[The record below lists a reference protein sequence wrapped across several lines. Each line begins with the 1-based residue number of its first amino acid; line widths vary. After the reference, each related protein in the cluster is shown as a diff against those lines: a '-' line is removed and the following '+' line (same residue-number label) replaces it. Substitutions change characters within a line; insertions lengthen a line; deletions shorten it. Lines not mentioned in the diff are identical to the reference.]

1 MSSLTFSRRSLFSEL
16 RALLAVANK
25 EWIIFRRYPSW
36 FMAFFI
42 WPLLFPLGFIFTA
55 KALGGPDGSSLSV
68 FSQLA
73 GTTDYAGFIVVGSTM
88 WMWMNM
94 TLWSVGLHLRNEQ
107 MRGTL
112 ESNWLCP
119 VPRIAV
125 MLGAS
130 LTQLGASLMMLA
142 VSVLEFRLFL
152 GVRLV
157 HASSV
162 LPLLLI
168 ILLLVPSIY
177 GMGLI
182 FASLVI
188 RFKEAGSMVQLVR
201 GIFTIFCGISYPL
214 AVLPEWMR
222 QISAF
227 LPLTYSIQS
236 IRAVGLAGAT
246 YTDILPDLGALT
258 VFAIILPIL
267 GYAAFRLAER
277 QSRRTGSLG
286 QY

>member
-1 MSSLTFSRRSLFSEL
+1 MSSITFMRRSLFSEL

-36 FMAFFI
+36 VMAFFI
-42 WPLLFPLGFIFTA
+42 WPVLFPLGFIFTA
-55 KALGGPDGSSLSV
+55 KALGGPDGSSLPA
-68 FSQLA
+68 FSQLS

-88 WMWMNM
+88 WMWVNI
-94 TLWSVGLHLRNEQ
+94 TLWTVGFHLRSEQ

-119 VPRIAV
+119 VPRISV

-130 LTQLGASLMMLA
+130 LTQLGTSLMLL
-142 VSVLEFRLFL
+142 VIGLIEFRLFL

-157 HASSV
+157 SASSA

-168 ILLLVPSIY
+168 VLLLIPSIY
-177 GMGLI
+177 GLGLA
-182 FASLVI
+182 FASLVV
-188 RFKEAGSMVQLVR
+188 RFKEANAMVFLVR
-201 GIFTIFCGISYPL
+201 GIFMIFCGISYPL
-214 AVLPEWMR
+214 AVLPEWMKGV
-222 QISAF
+222 SAF
-227 LPLTYSIQS
+227 LPLTYAVRS

-246 YTDILPDLGALT
+246 YADILPDLQVLT
-258 VFAIILPIL
+258 MFAIIMPIL

-277 QSRRTGSLG
+277 RSRRTGDLG

>member
-1 MSSLTFSRRSLFSEL
+1 MQGITFVRRSMFSEL

-36 FMAFFI
+36 VMAFFI
-42 WPLLFPLGFIFTA
+42 WPVLFPLGFIFTA
-55 KALGGPDGSSLSV
+55 KALGGPDGSSLPA
-68 FSQLA
+68 FSQLS
-73 GTTDYAGFIVVGSTM
+73 GTTDYAGFVVVGSTM
-88 WMWMNM
+88 WMWVNI
-94 TLWSVGLHLRNEQ
+94 TLWTVGFHLRSEQ

-119 VPRIAV
+119 VPRISV

-130 LTQLGASLMMLA
+130 LTQLGTSLMLL
-142 VSVLEFRLFL
+142 VIGLIEFRLFL

-157 HASSV
+157 SASSA

-168 ILLLVPSIY
+168 VLLLIPSIY
-177 GMGLI
+177 GLGLA
-182 FASLVI
+182 FASLVV
-188 RFKEAGSMVQLVR
+188 RFKEANAMVFLVR
-201 GIFTIFCGISYPL
+201 GIFMIFCGISYPL
-214 AVLPEWMR
+214 AVLPEWMKGV
-222 QISAF
+222 SAF
-227 LPLTYSIQS
+227 LPLTYAVRS

-246 YTDILPDLGALT
+246 YADILPDLQVLT
-258 VFAIILPIL
+258 MFAIIMPIL

-277 QSRRTGSLG
+277 RSRRTGDLG

>member
-1 MSSLTFSRRSLFSEL
+1 MSSLTFTRRSLFSEL

-36 FMAFFI
+36 VMSFFI
-42 WPLLFPLGFIFTA
+42 WPVLFPLGYIFTA
-55 KALGGPDGSSLSV
+55 KALGGPDGSSLAA
-68 FSQLA
+68 FSQLS
-73 GTTDYAGFIVVGSTM
+73 GTTDYAGFIAVGSTV

-94 TLWSVGLHLRNEQ
+94 TLWSVGLHLRSEQ

-119 VPRIAV
+119 VPRISV
-125 MLGAS
+125 ILGAS
-130 LTQLGASLMMLA
+130 LTQLGTSLMMLTI
-142 VSVLEFRLFL
+142 SMIEFRLFL
-152 GVRLV
+152 GIRLV
-157 HASSV
+157 SVSSV

-177 GMGLI
+177 GLSLA

-188 RFKEAGSMVQLVR
+188 RFKEANAMVFLVR
-201 GIFTIFCGISYPL
+201 GIFMIFCGVSYPM
-214 AVLPEWMR
+214 AVLPEWMK
-222 QISAF
+222 QVSAF
-227 LPLTYSIQS
+227 LPLTYAIRS
-236 IRAVGLAGAT
+236 IRAVGLADAT
-246 YTDILPDLGALT
+246 YTDILPDLRMLT

-267 GYAAFRLAER
+267 GYVAFRLAER
-277 QSRRTGSLG
+277 RSRRTGDLG

>member
-1 MSSLTFSRRSLFSEL
+1 MSSITFVRRSLFSEL

-36 FMAFFI
+36 VMAFFI
-42 WPLLFPLGFIFTA
+42 WPVLFPLGYIFTA
-55 KALGGPDGSSLSV
+55 KALGGPDGSALPA
-68 FSQLA
+68 FSQLS
-73 GTTDYAGFIVVGSTM
+73 GTTDYAGFVVVGSTM
-88 WMWMNM
+88 WMWVNI
-94 TLWSVGLHLRNEQ
+94 TLWTVGFHLRSEQ

-119 VPRIAV
+119 VPRISV

-130 LTQLGASLMMLA
+130 LTQLCISLMLLA
-142 VSVLEFRLFL
+142 IGVIEFRLFL

-157 HASSV
+157 RASSA

-168 ILLLVPSIY
+168 VLLLIPSIY
-177 GMGLI
+177 GLGLA
-182 FASLVI
+182 FASLVV
-188 RFKEAGSMVQLVR
+188 RFKEANAMVFLVR
-201 GIFTIFCGISYPL
+201 GIFMIFCGISYPM
-214 AVLPEWMR
+214 AVLPEWMKR
-222 QISAF
+222 VSAF
-227 LPLTYSIQS
+227 LPLTYAVRS

-246 YTDILPDLGALT
+246 YADILPDLQVLT
-258 VFAIILPIL
+258 MFAIIMPIL

-277 QSRRTGSLG
+277 RSRRTGDLA

>member
-1 MSSLTFSRRSLFSEL
+1 MSSLTFTRRSLFSEL

-36 FMAFFI
+36 VMGFFL
-42 WPLLFPLGFIFTA
+42 WPVLFPLSFILTA
-55 KALGGPDGSSLSV
+55 KALGGPDGSSVSAFGQLS
-68 FSQLA
+68 

-88 WMWMNM
+88 WMWVNM
-94 TLWSVGLHLRNEQ
+94 TLWNVGLHLRHEQ

-119 VPRIAV
+119 VPRISV
-125 MLGAS
+125 ILGAS
-130 LTQLGASLMMLA
+130 LTQLGTSLIMLA
-142 VSVLEFRLFL
+142 VSVIEFRLFL
-152 GVRLV
+152 GVQLV
-157 HASSV
+157 TASSA

-177 GMGLI
+177 GLSLT
-182 FASLVI
+182 FASLVV
-188 RFKEAGSMVQLVR
+188 RFKEANSMVLLVR
-201 GIFTIFCGISYPL
+201 GIFMIFCGISYPM

-222 QISAF
+222 QVAAF
-227 LPLTYSIQS
+227 LPLTYAARS

-246 YTDILPDLGALT
+246 FTDILPDLQALT
-258 VFAIILPIL
+258 LFAIILPVL
-267 GYAAFRLAER
+267 GYVAFGLAER
-277 QSRRTGSLG
+277 RARRTGNLS

>member
-1 MSSLTFSRRSLFSEL
+1 MSSITFVRRSLFSEL

-36 FMAFFI
+36 IMAFFI
-42 WPLLFPLGFIFTA
+42 WPVLFPLGFIFTA
-55 KALGGPDGSSLSV
+55 KALGGPDGSSLPA
-68 FSQLA
+68 FSQLS
-73 GTTDYAGFIVVGSTM
+73 GTTDYAGFVVVGSTM
-88 WMWMNM
+88 WMWVNI
-94 TLWSVGLHLRNEQ
+94 TLWTVGFHLRSEQ

-119 VPRIAV
+119 VPRISV

-130 LTQLGASLMMLA
+130 LTQLGTSLMLLA
-142 VSVLEFRLFL
+142 IGVIEFRLFL

-157 HASSV
+157 SASSA

-168 ILLLVPSIY
+168 VLLLIPSIY
-177 GMGLI
+177 GLGLA
-182 FASLVI
+182 FASLVV
-188 RFKEAGSMVQLVR
+188 RFKEANAMVFLVR
-201 GIFTIFCGISYPL
+201 GIFMIFCGISYPM
-214 AVLPEWMR
+214 AVLPDWMKR
-222 QISAF
+222 VSAF
-227 LPLTYSIQS
+227 LPLTYAVRS

-246 YTDILPDLGALT
+246 YADILPDLQMLT
-258 VFAIILPIL
+258 MFAIIMPIL

-277 QSRRTGSLG
+277 RSRRTGDLG

>member
-1 MSSLTFSRRSLFSEL
+1 MSNLTFVRRSMLSEL

-25 EWIIFRRYPSW
+25 EWTILRRYPSW
-36 FMAFFI
+36 AVGLI
-42 WPLLFPLGFIFTA
+42 VWPLLFPLGFIFTA
-55 KALGGPDGSSLSV
+55 KALGGPDGSSFST
-68 FSQLA
+68 FSQLS

-88 WMWMNM
+88 WMWLNM

-119 VPRIAV
+119 VPRISV
-125 MLGAS
+125 ILGAS
-130 LTQLGASLMMLA
+130 LTRLGASLMMLA
-142 VSVLEFRLFL
+142 ISVVEFRLLF

-157 HASSV
+157 DASSAF
-162 LPLLLI
+162 PLLLI
-168 ILLLVPSIY
+168 ILLLIPSVY
-177 GMGLI
+177 GLSLT
-182 FASLVI
+182 FASLVV
-188 RFKEAGSMVQLVR
+188 RFKEANSMVLLVR
-201 GIFTIFCGISYPL
+201 GVFMIFCGISYPM

-222 QISAF
+222 RVSAF
-227 LPLTYSIQS
+227 LPLTYAVQS

-246 YTDILPDLGALT
+246 YADILPDLRMLT

-267 GYAAFRLAER
+267 GYVAFHLAER
-277 QSRRTGSLG
+277 RSRRTGDLG